1 MLTNKERARY
11 FLGRIMSGCG
21 AMLRKLETTNE
32 ISKAAITDIKIA
44 HGQIQ
49 VAFGDVYLDAK
60 HDEKNNV
67 DTFDDD
73 GDVVA

>member
-1 MLTNKERARY
+1 MIEDIKKYIESLPEDKRQ
-11 FLGRIMSGCG
+11 
-21 AMLRKLETTNE
+21 
-32 ISKAAITDIKIA
+32 AAITDIKIA

-67 DTFDDD
+67 DSFDDD